1 MGWLIGKRRTRG
13 GCGSRKSTLH
23 CRMRRASSV
32 LVLAVVALASVAY
45 LSAPTQSLMPVA
57 RAADSSTLT
66 IIVPHPAGKRTEGP
80 VGTNITVRAD
90 GLTPDSVYALGYATA
105 DAGGCLAGFQPF
117 QDMNETAGADGT
129 FTATITWPGGVNAVG
144 VTYYICAQGTNQ
156 VVSVPTQSGETFR
169 VDAANAPSVDVAA
182 AAGTPTT
189 GGGTTPVPPPP
200 DGSFYPGSAVT
211 VTGQNFVPGS
221 STLVVA
227 VSGRQLQKP
236 GDFQSA
242 AQNALSTS
250 GGDNTITSR
259 SSGDISATM
268 TLPAS
273 MKAGPYYLYVF
284 SNDGADQAIPS
295 LVASKQ
301 ITIAATPTP
310 QPTATKAPTATTA
323 SGTPP
328 SQGGTSSG
336 APHNLFGIFALSALS
351 ILLFIVGVISLL
363 SAASMP
369 RPDRP

>member
-13 GCGSRKSTLH
+13 GCTSRKSTW
-23 CRMRRASSV
+23 RGNMRRACTV
-32 LVLAVVALASVAY
+32 LALAVVALASVAY

-57 RAADSSTLT
+57 RAADTSALT
-66 IIVPHPAGKRTEGP
+66 IIVPHPAGKHTYGP

-90 GLTPDSVYALGYATA
+90 GLTPNSVYALGYATA

-117 QDMNETAGADGT
+117 QNMNETAASDGT
-129 FTATITWPGGVNAVG
+129 FTATITWPSDVNFVG

-182 AAGTPTT
+182 APSTPTS
-189 GGGTTPVPPPP
+189 TTPVPPPP

-227 VSGRQLQKP
+227 VSNGQLQNP

-250 GGDNTITSR
+250 GGDTTITSR
-259 SSGDISATM
+259 SSGDISATVK
-268 TLPAS
+268 LPSS
-273 MKAGPYYLYVF
+273 MKAGGYNLYVF
-284 SNDGADQAIPS
+284 SNDGSGQAMPS

-301 ITIAATPTP
+301 ITIAAAPTP
-310 QPTATKAPTATTA
+310 QPTATTQPTATATTGA
-323 SGTPP
+323 SPTP
-328 SQGGTSSG
+328 GGTSSG
-336 APHNLFGIFALSALS
+336 QPHNLLGIILLSGLS
-351 ILLFIVGVISLL
+351 ILLFIAGVISLL